1 MKLKGLVAYLS
12 PVWAFGES
20 PKHETV
26 TELNQSS
33 TSQSGI
39 RHYWN
44 GPQNPSLVP
53 NVDELRWSPDL
64 LNPNPQISP

>member
-12 PVWAFGES
+12 PVWDFGEG

-39 RHYWN
+39 RNYWN
-44 GPQNPSLVP
+44 GPQKSYPGI
-53 NVDELRWSPDL
+53 LRKWAEMKSGFT
-64 LNPNPQISP
+64 NSQSSN